1 MQSISIRTPTTSKS
15 RNVFAILCVSIA
27 CFTLNRTIDGAP
39 VDAREI
45 VKQSLEEGNRNAVRV
60 REYTSSK
67 RVDEKQFEADGSV
80 KTEVVKAYE
89 YVNLDGLM
97 IRKLIS
103 KDGKPLPQAEA
114 RKEDERVLRIA
125 TSRKHET
132 SEERSKRLAEED
144 KKRVKQRDFNQE
156 IMDAFEFRLAGEEAI
171 AGRKNW
177 VIEATPKPGFHPKEL
192 RAQIFPHVK
201 GKLWIDEQ
209 DHLWTKAEANAFDP
223 LSVGFGVIATLE
235 QGAHLYFEQIR
246 QPDGVWLLHG
256 FGIRAAVR
264 VALVK
269 RIGIEQVSTYDNF
282 RKVPA
287 GAEIVDDSA
296 N

>member
-1 MQSISIRTPTTSKS
+1 MQSIPIRTPTTSKR
-15 RNVFAILCVSIA
+15 RNVLAILCVSIA
-27 CFTLNRTIDGAP
+27 SFTLNRTIAGAP
-39 VDAREI
+39 LNAREI
-45 VKQSLEEGNRNAVRV
+45 VKQSLEEGNRNALRV

-67 RVDEKQFEADGSV
+67 RVDEKQLEADGSV
-80 KTEVVKAYE
+80 KAEVVKAYE
-89 YVNLDGLM
+89 YVTIDGLM

-103 KDGKPLPQAEA
+103 KDGKPLAQSEA
-114 RKEDERVLRIA
+114 RKEEERVRRIA

-132 SEERSKRLAEED
+132 PEDRAKRLAEED

-156 IMDAFEFRLAGEEAI
+156 IMDAFEYRLAGEEEI

-177 VIEATPKPGFHPKEL
+177 VIDATPKPDFHPKEL

-223 LSVGFGVIATLE
+223 LSVGFGVIAKLE

-246 QPDGVWLLHG
+246 EPDGVWLLRG
-256 FGIRAAVR
+256 FGIRAVVH

-269 RIGIEQVSTYDNF
+269 RIGIEQVSTFDNF

-287 GAEIVDDSA
+287 GVEVVDDSA